1 MDHRLFYPLANG
13 GRPRS
18 KLDSPER
25 EQEEDQ
31 DSRRCGIFEVFS
43 QFSRVGGNLLLTNAA
58 RVETKNYWHL
68 FLELGMCYMMSKF
81 IKITLCLQF

>member
-13 GRPRS
+13 ERHRS

-25 EQEEDQ
+25 EQGEDQ
-31 DSRRCGIFEVFS
+31 GSRKCGISEVFS

-58 RVETKNYWHL
+58 RVETKNYSHL
-68 FLELGMCYMMSKF
+68 FLELGMCYMMHKL